1 MGWRVKSEAET
12 MFGKDTFWVR
22 KDMVNDLIGYRAAGV
37 SDAWTGITRWSPEM
51 QRTFKEFATVFFGT
65 KAYRYL
71 STAEGAVEDVM
82 SAVKTTIIVRSI
94 VVMRDNLTANLLQ
107 LHMNGM
113 SLPEI
118 GKKMISKFLEI
129 TEYVK
134 NKNTITTLER
144 QYTSAIAKQNQT
156 EAKKLRAKIAALEDA
171 NASMSI
177 APLIKA
183 GEFNTI
189 SESLTEADVAIR
201 DSKFGEW
208 LETAVDKLPSGIGG
222 YAPSI
227 KHRKR
232 IEKAFSWAKTVGGRP
247 YTAASNG
254 CSPASS

>member
-22 KDMVNDLIGYRAAGV
+22 KDMVNDLIGYRAAGI

-51 QRTFKEFATVFFGT
+51 QRGFKEVGMVLFGT
-65 KAYRYL
+65 KAYRYM
-71 STAEGAVEDVM
+71 STAEGAIEDVM

-201 DSKFGEW
+201 DDVAPKFYPGPNER
-208 LETAVDKLPSGIGG
+208 AAPMQSDDRHDAHPGSG
-222 YAPSI
+222 
-227 KHRKR
+227 
-232 IEKAFSWAKTVGGRP
+232 
-247 YTAASNG
+247 AAS
-254 CSPASS
+254 A

>member
-1 MGWRVKSEAET
+1 
-12 MFGKDTFWVR
+12 
-22 KDMVNDLIGYRAAGV
+22 
-37 SDAWTGITRWSPEM
+37 
-51 QRTFKEFATVFFGT
+51 VFFGT

-129 TEYVK
+129 TEYVQ
-134 NKNTITTLER
+134 NKSKITTLER

-177 APLIKA
+177 DALIKA

-208 LETAVDKLPSGIGG
+208 LERRDGPGRRPRSGCRPEGGWGAPLAGHHPVPS
-222 YAPSI
+222 
-227 KHRKR
+227 
-232 IEKAFSWAKTVGGRP
+232 F
-247 YTAASNG
+247 
-254 CSPASS
+254 CPASSNVPMAVETAIRISRAAEDQIRRGTAGFQLLSARLQEDRRG

>member
-1 MGWRVKSEAET
+1 
-12 MFGKDTFWVR
+12 
-22 KDMVNDLIGYRAAGV
+22 
-37 SDAWTGITRWSPEM
+37 M
-51 QRTFKEFATVFFGT
+51 QRGFKEVGMVLFGT
-65 KAYRYL
+65 KAYRYM
-71 STAEGAVEDVM
+71 STAEGAIEDVM

-208 LETAVDKLPSGIGG
+208 LENAVDKLPSRGTPDC
-222 YAPSI
+222 A
-227 KHRKR
+227 
-232 IEKAFSWAKTVGGRP
+232 
-247 YTAASNG
+247 
-254 CSPASS
+254 

>member
-1 MGWRVKSEAET
+1 
-12 MFGKDTFWVR
+12 
-22 KDMVNDLIGYRAAGV
+22 
-37 SDAWTGITRWSPEM
+37 
-51 QRTFKEFATVFFGT
+51 
-65 KAYRYL
+65 
-71 STAEGAVEDVM
+71 M

-222 YAPSI
+222 VAKNLLMTKDSAAFKGLNRMVQYGDFVA
-227 KHRKR
+227 KAALFEHLTETGMEERDALDR
-232 IEKAFSWAKTVGGRP
+232 ILEEFVQYNRLPGTRALPLR
-247 YTAASNG
+247 AAIALLRSV
-254 CSPASS
+254 

>member
-51 QRTFKEFATVFFGT
+51 QRGFKEVGMVLFGT
-65 KAYRYL
+65 KAYRYM
-71 STAEGAVEDVM
+71 STAEGAIEDVM

-129 TEYVK
+129 TEYVACHLK
-134 NKNTITTLER
+134 SGLPYGMVVGPLGGCRDAPKRPRNPADADRQGCTIFNPLRLCCTGRER
-144 QYTSAIAKQNQT
+144 
-156 EAKKLRAKIAALEDA
+156 
-171 NASMSI
+171 
-177 APLIKA
+177 
-183 GEFNTI
+183 
-189 SESLTEADVAIR
+189 
-201 DSKFGEW
+201 
-208 LETAVDKLPSGIGG
+208 
-222 YAPSI
+222 
-227 KHRKR
+227 
-232 IEKAFSWAKTVGGRP
+232 
-247 YTAASNG
+247 
-254 CSPASS
+254 

>member
-1 MGWRVKSEAET
+1 
-12 MFGKDTFWVR
+12 
-22 KDMVNDLIGYRAAGV
+22 MVL
-37 SDAWTGITRWSPEM
+37 
-51 QRTFKEFATVFFGT
+51 FGT
-65 KAYRYL
+65 KAYRYM
-71 STAEGAVEDVM
+71 STAEGAIEDVM

-222 YAPSI
+222 VVKKLVAEY
-227 KHRKR
+227 
-232 IEKAFSWAKTVGGRP
+232 
-247 YTAASNG
+247 NN
-254 CSPASS
+254 

>member
-1 MGWRVKSEAET
+1 
-12 MFGKDTFWVR
+12 
-22 KDMVNDLIGYRAAGV
+22 
-37 SDAWTGITRWSPEM
+37 
-51 QRTFKEFATVFFGT
+51 
-65 KAYRYL
+65 
-71 STAEGAVEDVM
+71 
-82 SAVKTTIIVRSI
+82 VKTTIIVRSI

-118 GKKMISKFLEI
+118 GKKMVSKFLEI
-129 TEYVK
+129 TEYIQK
-134 NKNTITTLER
+134 KSKITTLER

-177 APLIKA
+177 DSLIKA

-208 LETAVDKLPSGIGG
+208 LETAVNKLPSGIGG
-222 YAPSI
+222 V
-227 KHRKR
+227 
-232 IEKAFSWAKTVGGRP
+232 AKNLV
-247 YTAASNG
+247 AE
-254 CSPASS
+254 